1 NALGFV
7 APAKKEIKL
16 ERREKEKGEMAEAAA
31 AEDEGETGEKGT
43 GGKRVN
49 KSSNT
54 IAINKDDR
62 ANSGNDDDGAEDYGP
77 EAEHSSL
84 VQAVRH
90 AMSYTPLPIDQQ
102 TSVSG
107 EVQRS
112 ALHTTAHLHQQEH
125 GHLARV
131 VASVCAYES
140 ELLYKRYLQSPE

>member
-1 NALGFV
+1 
-7 APAKKEIKL
+7 
-16 ERREKEKGEMAEAAA
+16 MAEAAA

-102 TSVSG
+102 TSVSKFFFAKD
-107 EVQRS
+107 EVSQISFDTMGSCWVGIRGG
-112 ALHTTAHLHQQEH
+112 TAV
-125 GHLARV
+125 GLAYH
-131 VASVCAYES
+131 ST
-140 ELLYKRYLQSPE
+140 SPPARARTLGTCRGVRLCL